1 MDKIAVIYKTKSI
14 NMLKP
19 LLIEIGVEELP
30 AVPLLKELK
39 NIEKKYAAILE
50 EHSLLCEFEFYYT
63 PRRLVLWHR
72 EFPTKQAD
80 SVEEFFG
87 APLAVAYKDGKAT
100 PAANG
105 FAKKCGVSLEELS
118 TAEKNAKEVL
128 YYKKDLVGKPSP
140 ELLPSIIEKWIKSL
154 DFGKSMRWGS
164 LDESFIRPIRWVNV
178 MLDDK
183 LVEMTLYGV
192 DSAKKT
198 FVHRIANFDALE
210 VVGAKEYFETLKKG
224 GVTLFQ
230 EDRRVNI
237 LAAFSKIESENSV
250 KIEIDEELLEEVI
263 AIAEN
268 PTPLLGSFDEEFLR
282 LPPEVIITS
291 MKEHQRYF
299 PVFQK
304 GKLINKFVVVS
315 NALTDDFSEVIAGNE
330 RVLRPRL
337 ADGLFFYD
345 NDLKNGLSTNGL
357 EKVAFF
363 KGLGSVADKIKREG
377 VIASALFDKYA
388 PAASKVDLNRAIE
401 LAKADLMS
409 EMVYEFTE
417 LQGLMGYYYAK
428 EAGENPE
435 VALAIKEQY
444 LPAGE
449 ESDLPSTPLSAIV
462 AMSIKLDT
470 LLGLFSVNQIPTGS
484 RDPFALR
491 RAVNGIIRI
500 VNEFGFEF
508 DIVETMKE
516 LASNYD
522 VFEFEKLE
530 KFTLERIK
538 QYYKVNPSIIEAVL
552 ASGERELLALG
563 KKIEALNNLVNSE
576 GFAEVS
582 STFKRVANI
591 TKDVN
596 LDTLE
601 DVNPALLSEDAE
613 KELYKRFF
621 EVNIVSYNSYEEE
634 LDALLGLKPE
644 LDSFF
649 TNVMV
654 NAEDEAVKNNR
665 KALVAS
671 VYKAILKIADIKEV
685 SI

>member
-1 MDKIAVIYKTKSI
+1 
-14 NMLKP
+14 MLKP

-39 NIEKKYAAILE
+39 NIEKKYAKVLE
-50 EHSLLCEFEFYYT
+50 EYSLLCEFEFYYT

-72 EFPTKQAD
+72 EFQTQQAD
-80 SVEEFFG
+80 SAEEFFG
-87 APLAVAYKDGKAT
+87 APLAVAYKDGEPT

-105 FAKKCGVSLEELS
+105 FAKKCGVSLDELS
-118 TAEKNAKEVL
+118 TATKGGKEVL
-128 YYKKDLVGKPSP
+128 YYKKDVPGKRSA
-140 ELLPSIIEKWIKSL
+140 ELLPEIVEKWIKSL

-178 MLDDK
+178 MLGDEVVD
-183 LVEMTLYGV
+183 MTLFEKS
-192 DSAKKT
+192 SAAKT
-198 FVHRIANFDALE
+198 FVHRIANFDTVE
-210 VVGAKEYFETLKKG
+210 VQGIKEYFETLKEG

-230 EDRRVNI
+230 DERRSDI
-237 LAAFSKIESENSV
+237 LTTFEKIEQENGV
-250 KIEIDEELLEEVI
+250 NIEIDAELLDEVV
-263 AIAEN
+263 AITEN

-299 PVFQK
+299 PVFK
-304 GKLINKFVVVS
+304 DGKLINKFVVVS
-315 NALTDDFSEVIAGNE
+315 NALTDDFSEVVAGNE

-337 ADGLFFYD
+337 ADALFFWD
-345 NDLKNGLSTNGL
+345 NDLKNGLSTAGL

-363 KGLGSVADKIKREG
+363 KGLGSVADKIEREKK
-377 VIASALFDKYA
+377 IALALYDMFS
-388 PAASKVDLNRAIE
+388 PEGSKEDLERAVD

-428 EAGENPE
+428 EAGESDA

-449 ESDLPSTPLSAIV
+449 ESELPTTPLSAIV
-462 AMSIKLDT
+462 AMSLKLDT
-470 LLGLFSVNQIPTGS
+470 LLGLFSIDQIPTGS

-500 VNEFGFEF
+500 VNEFGFRF
-508 DIVETMKE
+508 DIKE
-516 LASNYD
+516 SMFQLAQNYAA
-522 VFEFEKLE
+522 FEFEKLE
-530 KFTLERIK
+530 KFFLERIK
-538 QYYKVNPSIIEAVL
+538 QFYKVNPSIIEAVL

-563 KKIEALNNLVNSE
+563 QKIEALDNLVNSE
-576 GFAEVS
+576 GFDEVS

-591 TKDVN
+591 TKDMD
-596 LDTLE
+596 LSLE
-601 DVNPALLSEDAE
+601 LNIDEKLFEDEAE
-613 KELYKRFF
+613 KKLYKCFS
-621 EVNIVSYNSYEEE
+621 EVSNAQYSSYEEE
-634 LDALLGLKPE
+634 LDALLGLKGE
-644 LDSFF
+644 LDNFF
-649 TNVMV
+649 ENVMV
-654 NAEDEAVKNNR
+654 NAEDEALKNNR

-671 VYKAILKIADIKEV
+671 IYKAILKIADIKEV
-685 SI
+685 SV